1 MENSKTIQSLKNE
14 CEQLDERNKEEDVEE
29 KKLDKAHEFLSE
41 VASKFSQ
48 LNPPKVIF
56 FQLFFFF
63 CFCLFFKKVFY

>member
-56 FQLFFFF
+56 FQLFFF